1 MSDKDLLLSLCRS
14 LTLCNHMGDVS
25 DDVYNVLKRL
35 NMPKEV
41 LYSEWDDLGEELKKL
56 GIETL

>member
-1 MSDKDLLLSLCRS
+1 
-14 LTLCNHMGDVS
+14 MGDVS

-41 LYSEWDDLGEELKKL
+41 LDSEWDDLGEELKKL